1 MKETKYK
8 IYVMLAHV
16 NGLPIER
23 SFNGQWIPCKHTQWD
38 WVCNNYRVKPAEQQ
52 QQRCKSSVVEQTVV
66 F

>member
-8 IYVMLAHV
+8 IYVMLAYV

-23 SFNGQWIPCKHTQWD
+23 SVNGRWVTCKYPEWN
-38 WVCNNYRVKPAEQQ
+38 WAGNNYRVKPKEQQ

>member
-1 MKETKYK
+1 
-8 IYVMLAHV
+8 MLAYV

-23 SFNGQWIPCKHTQWD
+23 SFNGQWIPCKHPQWD

-52 QQRCKSSVVEQTVV
+52 QQRCKSSIMEQTAV

>member
-8 IYVMLAHV
+8 IYVMLAYV

-23 SFNGQWIPCKHTQWD
+23 SFNGQWIPCKHPQWD
-38 WVCNNYRVKPAEQQ
+38 WVCNNYRVKPTEQQ
-52 QQRCKSSVVEQTVV
+52 QQRCKSSIVEQTVP

>member
-8 IYVMLAHV
+8 IYVMLAYV
-16 NGLPIER
+16 NGLPIE
-23 SFNGQWIPCKHTQWD
+23 PCKHPQWD

>member
-1 MKETKYK
+1 MKETKHK

-23 SFNGQWIPCKHTQWD
+23 SFNRQWIPCKHPQWD

-52 QQRCKSSVVEQTVV
+52 QQRCKSSIVEQTVP